1 MKRHSTGPDSRVP
14 MSCFEESELYRTIME
29 SLPTGLCVVDLQ
41 KKIVLWSGGAERIT
55 GHLRHEVVGRSCVAE
70 PLLHCDQ
77 PGCEFCSEECVF
89 ARAMKTAQA
98 TEATGLLRHKSGHEI
113 PVWMQAVPVHNQ
125 RGSVIGAVE
134 VFEEL
139 QPAARH
145 NGVDGRSLPICVD
158 GVTDVATRPMMQ
170 SHLRESFRTFNE
182 DLIPFVILLFRL
194 EGLERFRTA
203 LGTEAASSL
212 LRVVARTLE
221 SVLWKTDYVGRWTD
235 NEFLVILNGRSD
247 EMVRSVCDRMRHMLA
262 NDAIEWWGERRSL
275 PVSIGQVTSQT
286 GDTPE
291 SMLERAQK
299 SLDGA
304 SGWRTQ
310 RAAAGSSPSSGS

>member
-1 MKRHSTGPDSRVP
+1 
-14 MSCFEESELYRTIME
+14 MSYFDELETCRGIIE

-41 KKIVLWSGGAERIT
+41 KKIVLWSDGAEQIT
-55 GHLRHEVVGRSCVAE
+55 GHLRHEVVGRSCVSE

-77 PGCEFCSEECVF
+77 PGCEFCSEQCPL
-89 ARAMKTAQA
+89 ACAMKTAQP
-98 TEATGLLRHKSGHEI
+98 TEATGLLQHKNGHEV
-113 PVWMQAVPVHNQ
+113 PVRMQAVPIHNQ

-139 QPAARH
+139 QPFA
-145 NGVDGRSLPICVD
+145 GRSGAERTSLPIYVD
-158 GVTDVATRPMMQ
+158 AVTDVATRAMMQ
-170 SHLRESFRTFNE
+170 SHLRESIATYNE
-182 DLIPFVILLFRL
+182 ERIPFVVLLFRI
-194 EGLERFRTA
+194 EGLEHFRAA
-203 LGTEAASSL
+203 LGMEAASSL

-275 PVSIGQVTSQT
+275 PVSIGQATSHPD
-286 GDTPE
+286 DTAD
-291 SMLERAQK
+291 SILDRAQQ
-299 SLDGA
+299 SLDGV
-304 SGWRTQ
+304 SVWRT
-310 RAAAGSSPSSGS
+310 RSASATGGPSSGS

>member
-77 PGCEFCSEECVF
+77 PGCEFCSEECVL

-113 PVWMQAVPVHNQ
+113 PVRMQAVPVHNR

-139 QPAARH
+139 QPATGH
-145 NGVDGRSLPICVD
+145 NSVDARSLPICVD

-170 SHLRESFRTFNE
+170 SHLRESFRAYNE

-194 EGLERFRTA
+194 EGLERFRAA

-221 SVLWKTDYVGRWTD
+221 SVLWKTDYVGRWSD

-275 PVSIGQVTSQT
+275 PVSIGQATSQA

-291 SMLERAQK
+291 SMLGRAEK

-304 SGWRTQ
+304 SDWRTQ
-310 RAAAGSSPSSGS
+310 RAVAGSGPSSGS